1 MVEFDDRR
9 EYFRITVNCEIDCR
23 LLETDETHQARC
35 TTLSGSGISFVTHL
49 ALQPE
54 MELEITIQSQLPL
67 TPPMRVHAK
76 VIRVNRIDEK
86 TYEIGASTTVLQDDD
101 YLSL

>member
-1 MVEFDDRR
+1 
-9 EYFRITVNCEIDCR
+9 
-23 LLETDETHQARC
+23 
-35 TTLSGSGISFVTHL
+35 
-49 ALQPE
+49 

-67 TPPMRVHAK
+67 TPPMRVHAE